1 VSRRTTEKR
10 RGGAALPG
18 EPGAG
23 ATTPARREPVPPALQ
38 DEVGHVVAVMGGSGR
53 KGRWEPPA
61 LLRVLAVM
69 GGVELDFREA
79 DLLEGT
85 TEVEVVAFM
94 GGVQIVVPPDVDV
107 QANGVGLLG
116 GFTSVSGQSPEA
128 DAPRIE
134 IRGWAVLG
142 GVDVKVKPLER
153 EMRLL
158 PE

>member
-1 VSRRTTEKR
+1 
-10 RGGAALPG
+10 
-18 EPGAG
+18 
-23 ATTPARREPVPPALQ
+23 
-38 DEVGHVVAVMGGSGR
+38 VVAVLGGSGR
-53 KGRWEPPA
+53 KGSWEPPA

-94 GGVQIVVPPDVDV
+94 GGVNIVVPPDVDV

-116 GFTSVSGQSPEA
+116 GFASVSSQAPEP

-134 IRGWAVLG
+134 IRGWAVMG
-142 GVDVKVKPLER
+142 GVEVKVKPLER
-153 EMRLL
+153 EKRLL